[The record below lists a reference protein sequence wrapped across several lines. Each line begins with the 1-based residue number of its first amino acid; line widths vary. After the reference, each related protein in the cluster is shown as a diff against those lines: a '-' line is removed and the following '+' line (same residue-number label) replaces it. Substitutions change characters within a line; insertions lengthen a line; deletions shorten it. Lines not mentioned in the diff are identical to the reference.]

1 MERLRIAIEELV
13 SAGIRSYIDLLGHG
27 ERARSRQLFKD
38 ALQLSALMSGGP
50 SSRISPILIAEASTP
65 GNDHPM
71 RSCLILLTLRSILA
85 TLLVLKASA
94 YWRRVP
100 VLAELQARCLQVANC
115 VGPQVGLSPG
125 GVHPGARTS
134 GHTSGRTARSL
145 NCANSPETDTAC
157 GGRRNNA
164 LPTVPELTERSPEEV
179 GPGTNPKPV
188 PAQ

>member
-50 SSRISPILIAEASTP
+50 SSRISPMLITEASTP
-65 GNDHPM
+65 GSDHPM

-100 VLAELQARCLQVANC
+100 VLTELQARCLQVANC
-115 VGPQVGLSPG
+115 VGPDVGD
-125 GVHPGARTS
+125 
-134 GHTSGRTARSL
+134 TSGRTARSL
-145 NCANSPETDTAC
+145 NCANSPETDTAG

-164 LPTVPELTERSPEEV
+164 LPTVPELAERTTERIS
-179 GPGTNPKPV
+179 PGTNPKPAPV
-188 PAQ
+188 Q

>member
-1 MERLRIAIEELV
+1 MESLHIAIEELV

-50 SSRISPILIAEASTP
+50 SSRISPILIAETSAP
-65 GNDHPM
+65 GNERPM

-100 VLAELQARCLQVANC
+100 VLTELQARCLQVANS
-115 VGPQVGLSPG
+115 VG
-125 GVHPGARTS
+125 HA
-134 GHTSGRTARSL
+134 SGRTAGSL
-145 NCANSPETDTAC
+145 NCANSSETDTAC
-157 GGRRNNA
+157 GGRRNKA
-164 LPTVPELTERSPEEV
+164 LPTVPELAERSTEQV
-179 GPGTNPKPV
+179 SPGTNPKPAPV
-188 PAQ
+188 Q